1 MTLTEK
7 QINTLLDDVRRGTSA
22 LLIGQ
27 QYFCIDN
34 NFYKQ
39 VTDSLN
45 IRDSNKSFYDLWSAN
60 AKQDN
65 LKQFGEIMEN
75 CAYQAVYQPWL
86 RAVFSMGWN
95 VVLSSC
101 AQSTWIKNSLGNNF
115 SLTIDP
121 EQTQPV
127 PFSKKKL
134 NYISLYG
141 NENNLPDEKR
151 IRTINR
157 NSKIFSSIFDLINQN
172 YGHMIIDGIAEDDWF
187 DVKNI
192 LNKIDFDKLYDC
204 VYIFSMSERQIEDHC
219 DPNDLEDLKGL
230 INSRQIILCESSLKD
245 IITEYDM
252 AEDETEEDTVVENT
266 VRISLS
272 DNDCFMLLRNEC
284 TRLKQMGITVMRDE
298 ILNPLIL
305 DDTNKQEYL
314 ADFFMQNQPFN
325 WGYFDVIYQNKR
337 TSFHV
342 NRSPS
347 EGLMINNIKKQLK
360 KPTIDRDIL
369 LLKGNSNSGKT
380 TTLRWIAYELTK
392 SCNQKEYK
400 KSGKYIV
407 FYINGNPA
415 EKEDNWKDQFV
426 NFVKTNINSGKTI
439 KKDRIRNI
447 IIIWDNYNASDKTL
461 CYLELFR
468 KLNECNAVIIG
479 SIYTFEE
486 TVNSVRQG
494 TAFNETALSSKLDAS
509 AQSAISSILKMI
521 DGDMYRTFSDI
532 SKNDYLFETLMNFS
546 KYKYSPKWNELQNM
560 LRANLNK
567 EAKETEDATDRLFN
581 DFRNKNPDSFEE
593 VQKIVFKLGIGASS
607 QAAFASLTDNE
618 RIEKNKPLI
627 NSIRDMNMILAVAG
641 QFKNQ
646 VRLPLSLLI
655 NTITAEKR
663 FHGEYNKLNR
673 ILKNDSMV
681 EYTVN
686 NGKIT
691 VSFRHPSE
699 AIAYLENN
707 LLSDSIKNSE
717 TEVIHRLIKHC
728 RWENY
733 EEATAVAKLIR
744 SFGTNSF
751 GKYNEGVQYT
761 QYNEYQ
767 KYWKGIAETLN
778 RYASGN
784 PEAMLIAGHFT
795 RDWIAAENIS
805 GQDAVEL
812 LKYVFNNM
820 SNAAEN
826 SNTLY
831 SSKTRLYGEMCSNL
845 LKRMDNGENSNDI
858 EIEFKENFQ
867 NALTNLNSSKSSGR
881 SSIGNK
887 ASAMLLD
894 IWLQYVFKKEN
905 DQIIKLL
912 PVTLQYIDHLL
923 YEQADLIDR
932 NVDYVYIINHISKIY
947 EMLEDKTDDQLR
959 SIFTDAQN
967 DSYIY
972 CIVKKKLIK
981 VFSEYKNIKIE
992 INENNREPRIYTFS
1006 EADSLEDNKNKNQI
1020 ISRISRR
1027 IFFMNENSFRDF
1039 DRSYKE
1045 VDSLFNDIKIS
1056 LKITSE
1062 EIIEYMN
1069 KNYDSFR
1076 NMSYR
1081 CLMVYLRAK
1090 WMYYTGNLVLETGQ
1104 YPALTDMQ
1112 WKELYD
1118 ICCEIQGKTPYGF
1131 NINRAV
1137 TFIQNIYRYCF
1148 TTEFSNF
1155 NRQQEDPNRIICL
1168 CRPMNGS
1175 ACPRLFRVSIK
1186 QKNDS
1191 NKYVATIDKEI
1202 ENGKTKASLIKR
1214 GNIHVPND
1222 IKGYTELT
1230 NKNLN
1235 IDRDFVLWFN
1245 FSGAQIRDPE
1255 PINHENE

>member
-1 MTLTEK
+1 MTLTAK
-7 QINTLLDDVRRGTSA
+7 QINTLWDDIRRGTSA
-22 LLIGQ
+22 LIRGQ
-27 QYFCIDN
+27 KYFCIDK

-39 VTDSLN
+39 VTSALN
-45 IRDSNKSFYDLWSAN
+45 TKDQNESFNDLFSAN
-60 AKQDN
+60 TN
-65 LKQFGEIMEN
+65 LKQFGEIMES
-75 CAYQAVYQPWL
+75 CASQAIYQPWL
-86 RAVFSMGWN
+86 RAIFSMGWN
-95 VVLSSC
+95 VILSSC
-101 AQSTWIKNSLGNNF
+101 AQSTWIKNSLGSNF
-115 SLTIDP
+115 SLTIDS

-141 NENNLPDEKR
+141 NENNLPDKKR
-151 IRTINR
+151 IDKINR
-157 NSKIFSSIFDLINQN
+157 NPKIFSSVFDLINQN
-172 YGHMIIDGIAEDDWF
+172 YGHLIVDGIAEDDWF
-187 DVKNI
+187 DIKHI
-192 LNKIDFDKLYDC
+192 LYKIDSDKLYDC
-204 VYIFSMSERQIEDHC
+204 VYIFGMSERQIEDYF
-219 DPNDLEDLKGL
+219 NSKDLEYLKEL
-230 INSRQIILCESSLKD
+230 INSRQIIVCESSLKD

-252 AEDETEEDTVVENT
+252 TEEENEEDIIVENT

-272 DNDCFMLLRNEC
+272 DNDCFMLSRNEC

-305 DDTNKQEYL
+305 DDINKQEYL
-314 ADFFMQNQPFN
+314 ADFFIQNQPFN

-347 EGLMINNIKKQLK
+347 EGLMISNIKAQLEK
-360 KPTIDRDIL
+360 ATIARDIL

-392 SCNQKEYK
+392 NCNQKEYK
-400 KSGKYIV
+400 KSGKHIV

-426 NFVKTNINSGKTI
+426 NFVKTNINNSKTI

-447 IIIWDNYNASDKTL
+447 IIIWDNYNASNKKSD
-461 CYLELFR
+461 YLELFR
-468 KLNECNAVIIG
+468 KLNECNAIIIG

-486 TVNSVRQG
+486 TIHSVRQG
-494 TAFNETALSSKLDAS
+494 TAFSETELSSKLDTS

-521 DGDMYRTFSDI
+521 DGDMYRSFSNM
-532 SKNDYLFETLMNFS
+532 SKNNYLFETLMNFS

-567 EAKETEDATDRLFN
+567 EAKETEDAADRLFN
-581 DFRNKNPDSFEE
+581 DFRNKNPDSFED
-593 VQKIVFKLGIGASS
+593 VQKIVFKLGIGALS

-707 LLSDSIKNSE
+707 LSSEYRKASE
-717 TEVIHRLIKHC
+717 TEVILRLIKNC
-728 RWENY
+728 QWENY
-733 EEATAVAKLIR
+733 EEATAVTKLIR

-751 GKYNEGVQYT
+751 GKYNEVIHKT
-761 QYNEYQ
+761 QYDEYQ
-767 KYWKGIAETLN
+767 EYWKKISDTLN
-778 RYASGN
+778 THASSN

-795 RDWIAAENIS
+795 RDWIAAKDIS
-805 GQDAVEL
+805 GQQAIEL
-812 LKYVFNNM
+812 LKNVFDNM
-820 SNAAEN
+820 SGAAEN

-845 LKRMDNGENSNDI
+845 LKRMDNGENNDDM
-858 EIEFKENFQ
+858 EIEFNENFQ
-867 NALTNLNSSKSSGR
+867 NALINLNSSKSSGR

-887 ASAMLLD
+887 DSVIPLD
-894 IWLQYVFKKEN
+894 IWLQYVLRKEEN
-905 DQIIKLL
+905 KIIELL

-923 YEQADLIDR
+923 YEQADLIDS
-932 NVDYVYIINHISKIY
+932 NVDYSNIIARISKIY
-947 EMLEDKTDDQLR
+947 EELENKTDDQLH

-981 VFSEYKNIKIE
+981 VFSDYKCRQVE
-992 INENNREPRIYTFS
+992 INEAQRTKIYTFS
-1006 EADSLEDNKNKNQI
+1006 EISENRSEDNENERI
-1020 ISRISRR
+1020 ICRISGR
-1027 IFFMNENSFRDF
+1027 IFFMNENAFRDF
-1039 DRSYKE
+1039 DQSAKE
-1045 VDSLFNDIKIS
+1045 VNNLFHEIKIS
-1056 LKITSE
+1056 LKNTSE
-1062 EIIEYMN
+1062 EIIEYMD
-1069 KNYDSFR
+1069 KNYDSFQ

-1090 WMYYTGNLVLETGQ
+1090 WMYYTGNLMLETEQ
-1104 YPALTDMQ
+1104 YPALTDTQ

-1118 ICCEIQGKTPYGF
+1118 ICCEIQRKIPNGF
-1131 NINRAV
+1131 NVNRAV

-1148 TTEFSNF
+1148 TIESPNFS
-1155 NRQQEDPNRIICL
+1155 RQCEDPNRIICL
-1168 CRPMNGS
+1168 CRPMNGV

-1186 QKNDS
+1186 QKSNS
-1191 NKYVATIDKEI
+1191 NKYVAEIDKEI
-1202 ENGKTKASLIKR
+1202 ENGKTKAFFTKR
-1214 GNIHVPND
+1214 SNIHVPGD
-1222 IKGYTELT
+1222 IKGYNELT
-1230 NKNLN
+1230 NRNLN

-1245 FSGAQIRDPE
+1245 FSGALIRDPE
-1255 PINHENE
+1255 PVNNENEEE